1 MTVYLAHTRKVH
13 YVYLSVTP
21 DCVQNNSRYLIGS
34 LRHPLTVVSD
44 MNVKTMQFIP
54 SSKLLSNYVKTLRTD
69 FKSFYVK
76 TSICIPQIMHQ
87 SIPLVHDKPWSC
99 QSKTLRLCAL
109 SLLCS

>member
-44 MNVKTMQFIP
+44 MNVKTMQ
-54 SSKLLSNYVKTLRTD
+54 TLRANSQFMKLAPGPDT
-69 FKSFYVK
+69 KNK
-76 TSICIPQIMHQ
+76 QP
-87 SIPLVHDKPWSC
+87 VHEIDTWF
-99 QSKTLRLCAL
+99 RH
-109 SLLCS
+109 